1 MAPNS
6 HFSSSVG
13 DPFIDSL
20 RQRLERMAI
29 AVMHLEENIVLPV
42 REDPRLVR
50 KYLYL
55 YTLPILEIA
64 GLLGAEPSKLGLWA
78 NVHMSLSLH
87 LRAIDYVLDG
97 DSDRGHVTDQARR
110 AYLYLSHAQDLVRQE
125 GLCWGPSQ
133 ANLYSQFYDYEVEA
147 RDGFFHDLSSSWRR
161 VSPLCV
167 VPETYLVS
175 EIPAALSQ
183 RYRWFLG
190 WSLFQADCD
199 DVVKDLTSGCSTPVT
214 QLVREKITGVFGD
227 MAASADVLA
236 KIKAVLLA
244 EYRSLYSAIEDF
256 PLWRAVLEQ
265 MWKGFSHEDDVVGP
279 W

>member
-1 MAPNS
+1 MVTSVLSIPTSLKCFVADDSPRHILHERTDMAPNS

-97 DSDRGHVTDQARR
+97 DSDRGQVTDQARR
-110 AYLYLSHAQDLVRQE
+110 AYLY
-125 GLCWGPSQ
+125 
-133 ANLYSQFYDYEVEA
+133 
-147 RDGFFHDLSSSWRR
+147 
-161 VSPLCV
+161 
-167 VPETYLVS
+167 
-175 EIPAALSQ
+175 
-183 RYRWFLG
+183 
-190 WSLFQADCD
+190 
-199 DVVKDLTSGCSTPVT
+199 
-214 QLVREKITGVFGD
+214 
-227 MAASADVLA
+227 
-236 KIKAVLLA
+236 
-244 EYRSLYSAIEDF
+244 
-256 PLWRAVLEQ
+256 
-265 MWKGFSHEDDVVGP
+265 
-279 W
+279 